1 MNEIIDYI
9 LSFLL
14 YGDTE
19 AAKRVGYTDDTA
31 LFNQYEV
38 VITPN
43 HHLGKDLVYPDFNG
57 LEIEQVGKTHII
69 HTDLVY
75 NTFFFI
81 SRAEELLNPQRDEHG
96 RFTAKNSMLGQDNRL
111 LIPLIDEYAHILLKL
126 LNLPIPTP
134 HYAHIYLT
142 HDVDSI
148 AHYRHLRGV
157 LGGIKRGQIKQ
168 VIKTL
173 HDIHQDPIYT
183 FPWLLEQDSQLPN
196 ATQIYFVKSTHG
208 HGHDYPQYCLRGH
221 DYQQLKSTLLSHHAL
236 LGLHSSY
243 YGDLPSPNLAA
254 ALSTDI
260 PNWQYH
266 RSHYL
271 RCSIDQMQRL
281 AEAGVSDDFTMG
293 FPDRIGFRLQTTRA
307 VRWINPKTMTLTNLT
322 LHPLTIMDCT
332 LSNANYMNLNEDEA
346 YFSSEELLDRVRRY
360 AGDVTLLWHNS
371 TFADVPYQQ
380 SLYVK
385 LLKGLR
391 HYSHHEEQ
399 E

>member
-1 MNEIIDYI
+1 MNDIIDYI

-19 AAKRVGYTDDTA
+19 AAKRVGYTDDAT
-31 LFNQYEV
+31 LFEQYEV
-38 VITPN
+38 VIVPN
-43 HHLGKDLVYPDFNG
+43 HHLGKDLVYPDFDSPVV
-57 LEIEQVGKTHII
+57 EQVGKTHVI
-69 HTDLVY
+69 HTDIVY

-81 SRAEELLNPQRDEHG
+81 SRAEELINPERDEHG
-96 RFTAKNSMLGQDNRL
+96 RFSAKNSILGHNNRL
-111 LIPLIDEYAHILLKL
+111 LIPLVDEYAHLLMKL
-126 LNLPIPTP
+126 LNLPSPAP
-134 HYAHIYLT
+134 CYSHIYLT
-142 HDVDSI
+142 HDIDSI
-148 AHYRHLRGV
+148 ACYRHLRGV
-157 LGGIKRGQIKQ
+157 LGGIKRGKIKQ
-168 VIKTL
+168 VIQSL
-173 HDIHQDPIYT
+173 HDIYQDPIYT
-183 FPWLLEQDSQLPN
+183 FPWLMEQDNQLPN
-196 ATQIYFVKSTHG
+196 ATQVYFVKRTHG
-208 HGHDYPQYCLRGH
+208 RGYDYPQYCLRGH
-221 DYQQLKSTLLSHHAL
+221 DYQQLKSVLQSNNAI

-243 YGDLPSPNLAA
+243 YGGLPSMDKF
-254 ALSTDI
+254 TDI

-293 FPDRIGFRLQTTRA
+293 FPDRIGFRLQTSRA
-307 VRWINPKTMTLTNLT
+307 VRWINPKTMMLTNLT

-360 AGDVTLLWHNS
+360 AGDVVLLWHNS
-371 TFADVPYQQ
+371 TFANVPYQQ

>member
-1 MNEIIDYI
+1 MNDIIDYI

-19 AAKRVGYTDDTA
+19 AAKRVGYTDDAT
-31 LFNQYEV
+31 LFEQYEV
-38 VITPN
+38 VIVPN
-43 HHLGKDLVYPDFNG
+43 HHLGKDLVYPDFDSPVV
-57 LEIEQVGKTHII
+57 EQVGKTHVI
-69 HTDLVY
+69 HTDIVY

-81 SRAEELLNPQRDEHG
+81 SRAEELINPERDEHG
-96 RFTAKNSMLGQDNRL
+96 RFSAKNSILGHNNRL
-111 LIPLIDEYAHILLKL
+111 LIPLVDEYAHLLMKL
-126 LNLPIPTP
+126 LNLPSPAP
-134 HYAHIYLT
+134 CYSHIYLT
-142 HDVDSI
+142 HDIDSI
-148 AHYRHLRGV
+148 ACYRHLRGV
-157 LGGIKRGQIKQ
+157 LGGIKRGKIKL
-168 VIKTL
+168 VIQSL
-173 HDIHQDPIYT
+173 HDIYQDPIYT
-183 FPWLLEQDSQLPN
+183 FPWLMEQDNQLPN
-196 ATQIYFVKSTHG
+196 ATQVYFVKRTHG
-208 HGHDYPQYCLRGH
+208 RGYDYPQYCLRGH
-221 DYQQLKSTLLSHHAL
+221 DYQQLKSVLQSNNAI

-243 YGDLPSPNLAA
+243 YGGLPSMEKCTA
-254 ALSTDI
+254 I

-360 AGDVTLLWHNS
+360 AGEVVLLWHNS
-371 TFADVPYQQ
+371 TFANVPYQQ

>member
-1 MNEIIDYI
+1 MNDIIDYI

-14 YGDTE
+14 YGNTE
-19 AAKRVGYTDDTA
+19 AAKRVGYTDDAT
-31 LFNQYEV
+31 LFEQYEV
-38 VITPN
+38 VIVPN
-43 HHLGKDLVYPDFNG
+43 HHLGKDLVYPDFDSPVV
-57 LEIEQVGKTHII
+57 EQVGKTHVIR
-69 HTDLVY
+69 TDIVY

-81 SRAEELLNPQRDEHG
+81 SRAEELINPERDEHG
-96 RFTAKNSMLGQDNRL
+96 RFSAKNSILGQNNRL
-111 LIPLIDEYAHILLKL
+111 LIPLVDEYAHLLMKL
-126 LNLPIPTP
+126 LNLPSPAP
-134 HYAHIYLT
+134 CYSHIYLT
-142 HDVDSI
+142 HDIDSI
-148 AHYRHLRGV
+148 ACYRHLRGA

-168 VIKTL
+168 VIKSL

-183 FPWLLEQDSQLPN
+183 FPWLMEQDNQLPN
-196 ATQIYFVKSTHG
+196 ATQVYFVKRTHG
-208 HGHDYPQYCLRGH
+208 RGYDYPQYCLRGH
-221 DYQQLKSTLLSHHAL
+221 DYQQLKSVLQSNNAI

-243 YGDLPSPNLAA
+243 YGGLPSMDKC
-254 ALSTDI
+254 TDI

-271 RCSIDQMQRL
+271 RCSIDQMQCL

-293 FPDRIGFRLQTTRA
+293 FPDRIGFRLQTSRA

-360 AGDVTLLWHNS
+360 AGEVVLLWHNS
-371 TFADVPYQQ
+371 IFANVPYQQ